1 MSDQAAP
8 YVLEPITALHAERRR
23 SAPLTAGRALA
34 GFVRR
39 KPLGAFGAAVILV
52 MILVAIFAPTIAPY
66 RYDHQV
72 LSNRLRDPSTEHLMG
87 TDNLGRDI
95 FSRVVYGARVSI
107 TIGFS
112 AVAIQTVAVTVLGV
126 VSGYY
131 GRRFDLLLQRF
142 IDIWIAMPGLV
153 ALILFVSVFGPSM
166 LTIIILLGVLGAAGG
181 SRVVRGATIS
191 VRAQPYVE
199 AARVL
204 GASDVRVMLRH
215 ILPNVLH
222 IVIIGATVAIG
233 GFVLAEASLAF
244 LGFGVP
250 PPYPTWG
257 QMLNVSRE
265 YLFFPWLALWPGLA
279 LTVTVFAFNV
289 FGDALR
295 DVLDPRLRR
304 V

>member
-1 MSDQAAP
+1 MSDQTAP

-23 SAPLTAGRALA
+23 SAPLAAGRALA

-72 LSNRLRDPSTEHLMG
+72 LSKRLRDPSTEHLMG

-126 VSGYY
+126 ISGYY

-204 GASDVRVMLRH
+204 GASDARVMLRH

-265 YLFFPWLALWPGLA
+265 YLFVPWLALWPGLA
-279 LTVTVFAFNV
+279 LTLTVFAFNV